1 MVAQRPTF
9 MQTLNHNTTKNMET
23 VIDMIPEPLADAI
36 LQGQTLRL
44 RYQENHRHVIPL
56 VYGRLKNGKDALLCY
71 KLDVLPDGS
80 ITQSIRLYHASKIS
94 GIEAT
99 GQHIPYSRRID
110 YFLTRH
116 FRRVYIQI

>member
-1 MVAQRPTF
+1 
-9 MQTLNHNTTKNMET
+9 MQTLTHNTPKKMES
-23 VIDMIPEPLADAI
+23 VVNSIPEALADAI
-36 LQGQTLRL
+36 MEGLTIRL
-44 RYQENHRHVIPL
+44 NYQDNPRHVIPL

-94 GIEAT
+94 EITAT

>member
-1 MVAQRPTF
+1 MVAQGHSI
-9 MQTLNHNTTKNMET
+9 MQTLTHNTPKKMES
-23 VIDMIPEPLADAI
+23 VVNSIPEALADAI
-36 LQGQTLRL
+36 MEGLTIRL
-44 RYQENHRHVIPL
+44 NYQDNPRHVIPL

-94 GIEAT
+94 EITAT

>member
-1 MVAQRPTF
+1 MVAQGLPIS
-9 MQTLNHNTTKNMET
+9 QTLTHNTPKKMET
-23 VIDMIPEPLADAI
+23 VIDTIPEPLADAI
-36 LQGQTLRL
+36 MQGQTLRL
-44 RYQENHRHVIPL
+44 NYQDNARHVIPL

-94 GIEAT
+94 GIQAT

>member
-1 MVAQRPTF
+1 MVAQGLPIL
-9 MQTLNHNTTKNMET
+9 QTLTHNTPKKMET
-23 VIDMIPEPLADAI
+23 VIDTIPQPLADAI
-36 LQGQTLRL
+36 MQGQTIRL
-44 RYQENHRHVIPL
+44 CYQDNPRHVIPL
-56 VYGRLKNGKDALLCY
+56 VYGRLKNGKDALCY

-94 GIEAT
+94 DIETT
-99 GQHIPYSRRID
+99 GQHLPYSRRID